1 MKTSNITASSTE
13 VDEITSS
20 GKLPPKKKNEVDE
33 PGHFSDDDDDD
44 FDLSLDDDLNGLD
57 DLDLDDDEY

>member
-13 VDEITSS
+13 VDKITSS
-20 GKLPPKKKNEVDE
+20 GVLPPKRKTDIEE
-33 PGHFSDDDDDD
+33 PGHFNDEDDED

-57 DLDLDDDEY
+57 ELDLDDDEY